1 VEVFV
6 IADLDTLLIALYVE
20 LTDRVIPSLGIRRRS
35 PGRPPQVTDAELV
48 CLAVA
53 QVLLR
58 YHDER
63 HWLRAA
69 PNRVGH
75 LFPRLLSQSE
85 YNQRLKGA
93 APLMEAALRW
103 LAAQTPGSAEQ
114 LRLLDGTPV
123 GCGQSTT
130 TAKRSGLFGYAG
142 YGYEPSH
149 SRYYWGV
156 KLLLV
161 VTADGTVTGFG
172 LANPKLVGEREAVR
186 QLLGA
191 QPANRPPAGSAVVS
205 DKGLAGQETEAFFA
219 GLGLGLVRP
228 ARSDEPQPR
237 PFPNWLRQR
246 VEAIIWTLKRQLGLE
261 HHGGR
266 APAGLWARIVQRL
279 LALNAAIWHNWTLGV
294 PVKRS
299 LVAYDH

>member
-1 VEVFV
+1 V

-20 LTDRVIPSLGIRRRS
+20 LTDRVIPARGPCRRG
-35 PGRPPQVTDAELV
+35 PGRPLEVTDAELV

-69 PNRVGH
+69 PHRVGH

-85 YNQRLKGA
+85 YNQRLKDL

-103 LAAQTPGSAEQ
+103 LAAQTPGSAEL

-123 GCGQSTT
+123 GCGQSPI
-130 TAKRSGLFGYAG
+130 TARRSNLFGYAG

-156 KLLLV
+156 KLMLIC
-161 VTADGTVTGFG
+161 TAEGTVTGFG

-186 QLLGA
+186 QLLAA
-191 QPANRPPAGSAVVS
+191 QPANRPPAGSAVVT
-205 DKGLAGQETEAFFA
+205 DKGLAGADTEAFLA
-219 GLGLGLVRP
+219 DLELLLIRP

-246 VEAIIWTLKRQLGLE
+246 IEAIIWTLKRQLGLE
-261 HHGGR
+261 QHGGR
-266 APAGLWARIVQRL
+266 VPAGLWVRVVQRL
-279 LALNAAIWHNWTLGV
+279 LALNAAIWFNWQIGA

-299 LVAYDH
+299 LIAYDH

>member
-1 VEVFV
+1 VPRIGVFTHVRPWEVFV

-20 LTDRVIPSLGIRRRS
+20 LTDRVIPARGQCRRG
-35 PGRPPQVTDAELV
+35 PGRPLEVTDAELI

-58 YHDER
+58 YNDER

-85 YNQRLKGA
+85 YNQRLKGV

-103 LAAQTPGSAEQ
+103 LAAQTPGSAEL

-123 GCGQSTT
+123 GCGQSAV
-130 TAKRSGLFGYAG
+130 TAKRSNLFGYAG

-156 KLLLV
+156 KLMLIC
-161 VTADGTVTGFG
+161 TAEGTVTGFG
-172 LANPKLVGEREAVR
+172 LANPKLVGERAAVR

-191 QPANRPPAGSAVVS
+191 QPANRPPLGSAVVT
-205 DKGLAGQETEAFFA
+205 DRAWLEMKP
-219 GLGLGLVRP
+219 R
-228 ARSDEPQPR
+228 RSSP
-237 PFPNWLRQR
+237 
-246 VEAIIWTLKRQLGLE
+246 I
-261 HHGGR
+261 
-266 APAGLWARIVQRL
+266 
-279 LALNAAIWHNWTLGV
+279 
-294 PVKRS
+294 
-299 LVAYDH
+299 